1 MPTTNQKLQM
11 STQDYENM
19 LLGSYVRWCES
30 VTVDAREYQKVIANA
45 KINKWYIAE
54 YAKCETEFNLLTQR
68 YEKSITT
75 EDLKRC
81 YNNCTYKM
89 FYQKPSIL
97 IQEIATTPTID
108 SLKIYGTK
116 NSSLTFN
123 LN

>member
-30 VTVDAREYQKVIANA
+30 VTVDAREYQKVFANA

-75 EDLKRC
+75 DDLKRC

-89 FYQKPSIL
+89 FNQKPSIL
-97 IQEIATTPTID
+97 IQEITTTSTID
-108 SLKIYGTK
+108 SLKFYGTK